1 MTDIKKIVAN
11 AAVNAE
17 LENNKLSDETIE
29 MIENCL
35 KTEDGSF
42 LFHLYLQTRHDNDK
56 EDVVLQ
62 SVGSK
67 YCYDN
72 GVLINKFNIKSLEL
86 LHIVESD
93 SAAYYQSQVV
103 SGNSDYKF
111 SFTVDGY
118 LNLHK
123 KLFSNVYDFAGE
135 IRDEFIYKSCE
146 PYFDRKTPF
155 CMPQY
160 IYNSLFYILSEM
172 RKKFISIRN
181 RDDLVKYLAY
191 YYGELNMIHPF
202 REGNGRVLRTYFLLL
217 VHELNKYIFFDNFEI
232 DYSLWDDNN
241 KADLIKYTIINSI
254 NGDIDGIISL
264 FDKVLVEN
272 NEKKRVRK

>member
-1 MTDIKKIVAN
+1 MQKADRVRDFKRSQNFKPYRR
-11 AAVNAE
+11 
-17 LENNKLSDETIE
+17 LW
-29 MIENCL
+29 
-35 KTEDGSF
+35 KTTGYAGGLIF
-42 LFHLYLQTRHDNDK
+42 FHLYLQTRHDNDK

-103 SGNSDYKF
+103 SGNSDYQF
-111 SFTVDGY
+111 SFNVDGY